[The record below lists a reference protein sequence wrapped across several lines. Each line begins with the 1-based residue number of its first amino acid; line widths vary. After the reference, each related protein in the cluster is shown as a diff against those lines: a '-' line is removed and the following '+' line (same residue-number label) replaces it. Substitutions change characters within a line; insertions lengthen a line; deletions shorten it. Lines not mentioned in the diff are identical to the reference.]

1 MVPHPPETAP
11 SPWHAGEQILQ
22 QRVGVVERMEAFGR
36 KVIRDHLPEQ
46 HRDFYRQLPF
56 ILLGSVD
63 AAGNPWASI
72 LDGRPGFAH
81 APEPRLLQV
90 DGWPD
95 ANDPAAANL
104 ADGAAVGLLGI
115 ELHSRRRN
123 RVNGHVTGSSAT
135 GFGVRV
141 EQAFGNCPQY
151 IQQRQAHFVR
161 EPDQQQGL
169 QLQRLDALDE
179 AARELIRGADTCFVA
194 SYIDPDGDPARRSVD
209 VSHRGG
215 QTGFVQVEGDC
226 LSIPDFAGNLHFNT
240 LGNLLLNPRAGLL
253 FIDFSNGD
261 LLQLSGHSEIV
272 FDGPEVAAFQGA
284 ERLWRL
290 HVTQLVRRPAALALR
305 WAFQG
310 FSPNSLMTGSWPQAQ
325 ARLQAEALRHSW
337 RRLRVTRIEEES
349 ANIRSFYLEPGDG
362 AGLPLFQA
370 GQHLPIRL
378 QLPGTSTLLIRT
390 YSLSSAPSDGHWR
403 ISVKRQGA
411 VSSYLHEHVTVGDLL
426 EARAP
431 QGSFVVAADEPR
443 PLVLLA
449 AGVGVTPLLSML
461 REVVYQGQ
469 RTRRTR
475 RTFFVQSA
483 RTLAQLPFK
492 DEVADLTRQAGDALS
507 VLRLLSQPEAHARAG
522 EDFERAGRID
532 IHLLK
537 ALLPFDDFDFYLCG
551 PSRFTQDLYDSLRAL
566 RIADARIHAET
577 FGPSTL
583 RRQPDSGPALL
594 EQTMAATA
602 PVPVLFAQS
611 AKQARWTPE
620 SGSLL
625 ELAESRGLNP
635 EFSCRGGSCGTCST
649 RLVSG
654 QVHYPIPP
662 AELPPSGEVLICCA
676 IPAHPSEGS
685 TALVLEL

>member
-1 MVPHPPETAP
+1 MVSPPHENTP
-11 SPWHAGEQILQ
+11 SPWHAGEKALQ
-22 QRVGVVERMEAFGR
+22 QRVGVAERMEQFGR
-36 KVIRDHLPEQ
+36 RVIRNHLPEQ
-46 HRDFYRQLPF
+46 HREFYRQLPF

-63 AAGNPWASI
+63 AEGNPWASI
-72 LDGRPGFAH
+72 LEGRPGFVQ
-81 APEPRLLQV
+81 APQPRLLQL
-90 DGWPD
+90 DCRPD
-95 ANDPAAANL
+95 ASDPAAANL

-135 GFGVRV
+135 GFAVVV

-151 IQQRQAHFVR
+151 IQQREAHFVR
-161 EPDQQQGL
+161 EPGPRQGL
-169 QLQRLDALDE
+169 QHQRLGALDE
-179 AARELIRGADTCFVA
+179 AARALIRGADSCFVA

-215 QTGFVQVEGDC
+215 QAGFVRVEGDC
-226 LSIPDFAGNLHFNT
+226 LSLPDFAGNLHFNT

-253 FIDFSNGD
+253 FIDFNNGD
-261 LLQLSGHSEIV
+261 LLQLSGHSEII

-305 WAFQG
+305 WTFQG

-325 ARLQAEALRHSW
+325 ARLQGEALRHSW

-349 ANIRSFYLEPGDG
+349 ATIRSFYLEPGDA

-378 QLPGTSTLLIRT
+378 HLPGTSTPLIRT
-390 YSLSSAPSDGHWR
+390 YSLSSAPSDDCWR
-403 ISVKRQGA
+403 ISVKREGA
-411 VSSYLHEHVTVGDLL
+411 VSSYLHEHVTVGDLI

-469 RTRRTR
+469 RIRRTR

-492 DEVADLTRQAGDALS
+492 DELAELMNRAGDALS
-507 VLRLLSQPEAHARAG
+507 VLRLLSQPEAHAREGA
-522 EDFERAGRID
+522 DFERTGRID
-532 IHLLK
+532 TQLLQT
-537 ALLPFDDFDFYLCG
+537 LLPFDDFDVYLCG
-551 PSRFTQDLYDSLRAL
+551 PSRFTQDLYDCLRAL
-566 RIADARIHAET
+566 CIADARIHAET

-583 RRQPDSGPALL
+583 RRQPDPGSAAHAQPP
-594 EQTMAATA
+594 AATA
-602 PVPVLFAQS
+602 SVPVLFARS
-611 AKQARWTPE
+611 AQEARWTPE
-620 SGSLL
+620 GGSLL
-625 ELAESRGLNP
+625 ELAERRGLNP

-662 AELPPSGEVLICCA
+662 AELPPSGAVLICCA
-676 IPAHPSEGS
+676 IPALDPQGHG
-685 TALVLEL
+685 LVLDL